1 MEQPGACVLA
11 SFLVPPERAA
21 PDIRIGEQ
29 TPYRLGGCMHF
40 GLSTEQQEIRER
52 AAEFADRE
60 VAPHAA
66 ELDRED
72 RVPFETLE
80 KLSEMGFMGLCVPE
94 EYGGAGSDFVSYVLM
109 LEEISRAD
117 AGVGVTLAVHTSAG
131 TLPIVMYGDEDQKA
145 RWVPD
150 LARGE
155 KIGCFALTEP
165 TTGSDAA
172 AIQTSAERVDG
183 GYRISGHKQWVTN
196 GRVAGT
202 MVVFARADGGAQEGV
217 TAFVVGMDAEGI
229 SFGKHARKMGV
240 ISATTDDVLLDD
252 VFVPEEDRL
261 GVEGKGLGV
270 ALGTLD
276 TGRIGIAAQA
286 VGIAEAAFR
295 YAADYAVERTT
306 FGKPIAEHQAVAFKL
321 ADMQTK
327 IRAARLLVYEAA
339 WMKDRGMRVTEAG
352 ARAKLYAS
360 QVANEVTYDA
370 VQVLGGYGYMKD
382 HPVERHYRDARVTE
396 IYEGTSEIQRL
407 VISRGILKERAES
420 PGGVEGPGQSS
431 GKKIGD
437 RARKER
443 EGDG

>member
-1 MEQPGACVLA
+1 MNFELSKEQREIK
-11 SFLVPPERAA
+11 ERAV
-21 PDIRIGEQ
+21 
-29 TPYRLGGCMHF
+29 
-40 GLSTEQQEIRER
+40 
-52 AAEFADRE
+52 EFADRA
-60 VAPHAA
+60 VAPYAA

-72 RVPFETLE
+72 HFPAETFE
-80 KLSEMGFMGLCVPE
+80 KLADIGFMGLCVPE
-94 EYGGAGSDFVSYVLM
+94 EYGGAGADFLSYVLL

-131 TLPIVMYGDEDQKA
+131 TLPILMYGDDEQKA
-145 RWVPD
+145 RWVPN

-172 AIQTSAERVDG
+172 AIQTRAERVDG
-183 GYRISGHKQWVTN
+183 GYRLSGHKQWVTN
-196 GRVAGT
+196 GRVAGA
-202 MVVFARADGGAQEGV
+202 MVVFARAPEGV
-217 TAFVVGMDAEGI
+217 TAFVVGMDADGI
-229 SFGKHARKMGV
+229 SFGKHAKKMGV
-240 ISATTDDVLLDD
+240 ISATTDDVILDS

-261 GVEGKGLGV
+261 GEAGRGLEV

-276 TGRIGIAAQA
+276 AGRVGIASQA

-295 YAADYAVERTT
+295 YAADYAAERTT

-327 IRAARLLVYEAA
+327 IRAARLLTHEAA
-339 WMKDRGMRVTEAG
+339 WMKDRGMRITEAG

-370 VQVLGGYGYMKD
+370 VQILGGYGYMKD
-382 HPVERHYRDARVTE
+382 HPVERYYRDARVTE

-407 VISRGILKERAES
+407 VISRGILKERTGA
-420 PGGVEGPGQSS
+420 PGGVEGSRPVVG
-431 GKKIGD
+431 
-437 RARKER
+437 
-443 EGDG
+443 

>member
-1 MEQPGACVLA
+1 MNFELTG
-11 SFLVPPERAA
+11 
-21 PDIRIGEQ
+21 
-29 TPYRLGGCMHF
+29 Y
-40 GLSTEQQEIRER
+40 QQEIKVNASR
-52 AAEFADRE
+52 FADGQL
-60 VAPHAA
+60 APNAA

-80 KLSEMGFMGLCVPE
+80 KLAETGFTGLCVPAQ
-94 EYGGAGSDFVSYVLM
+94 YGGAGSDFLSYCL
-109 LEEISRAD
+109 LIEEISRAD

-131 TLPIVMYGDEDQKA
+131 TLPILMFGNEEQKA
-145 RWVPD
+145 RWIPP
-150 LARGE
+150 LAQGQ

-165 TTGSDAA
+165 QTGSDAA
-172 AIQTSAERVDG
+172 AIRARAERVDG
-183 GYRISGHKQWVTN
+183 GYRVSGHKQWVTN

-202 MVVFARADGGAQEGV
+202 MVLFARAPEGV
-217 TAFVVGMDAEGI
+217 TAFVVGMGAEGI
-229 SFGKHARKMGV
+229 SFGRHAEKMGV
-240 ISATTDDVLLDD
+240 VSATTDDVLLEN

-261 GVEGKGLGV
+261 GEEGRGLRV

-295 YAADYAVERTT
+295 YATDYAAGRTT
-306 FGKPIAEHQAVAFKL
+306 FGKPIAEHQIIAFKL

-327 IRAARLLVYEAA
+327 IRAARLLTHEAA
-339 WMKDRGMRVTEAG
+339 WMKDRGERHTEAG

-370 VQVLGGYGYMKD
+370 VQVLGGRGYMKD

-407 VISRGILKERAES
+407 VISRGILREHAES
-420 PGGVEGPGQSS
+420 VEAPGGVEASRPVVG
-431 GKKIGD
+431 
-437 RARKER
+437 
-443 EGDG
+443 

>member
-1 MEQPGACVLA
+1 MTVRLA
-11 SFLVPPERAA
+11 IVRAKTTCILE
-21 PDIRIGEQ
+21 DSLNFE
-29 TPYRLGGCMHF
+29 
-40 GLSTEQQEIRER
+40 LSSEQQEIKGR

-60 VAPHAA
+60 VAHHAA

-72 RVPFETLE
+72 RVSFETLE
-80 KLSEMGFMGLCVPE
+80 KMADAGFMGLCVPE
-94 EYGGAGSDFVSYVLM
+94 VYGGVGMDFLSYCL
-109 LEEISRAD
+109 LIEEISRAD

-131 TLPIVMYGDEDQKA
+131 TLPIVMFGTEEQKA
-145 RWVPD
+145 RWVPP

-165 TTGSDAA
+165 ETGSDAS
-172 AIQTSAERVDG
+172 AIRTRAERVEG

-202 MVVFARADGGAQEGV
+202 MILFARAEGGTREGV
-217 TAFVVGMDAEGI
+217 TAFVVSMDAEGI
-229 SFGKHARKMGV
+229 SFGNHAQKMGV
-240 ISATTDDVLLDD
+240 ISATTDDVLFDN
-252 VFVPEEDRL
+252 VFVREEGRL
-261 GVEGKGLGV
+261 GEEGRGLRV

-295 YAADYAVERTT
+295 YATQYAAGRTT
-306 FGKPIAEHQAVAFKL
+306 FGKPIAEHQAVAFKM

-339 WMKDRGMRVTEAG
+339 WIKDQEMPHGEAG

-360 QVANEVTYDA
+360 QVANEVAYEA
-370 VQVLGGYGYMKD
+370 VQILGGRGYMKD
-382 HPVERHYRDARVTE
+382 HPVERYYRDARVTE

-407 VISRGILKERAES
+407 VISRAILREQAKV
-420 PGGVEGPGQSS
+420 PGGVEESRPVVG
-431 GKKIGD
+431 
-437 RARKER
+437 
-443 EGDG
+443 

>member
-1 MEQPGACVLA
+1 MNFELDKEQ
-11 SFLVPPERAA
+11 R
-21 PDIRIGEQ
+21 
-29 TPYRLGGCMHF
+29 
-40 GLSTEQQEIRER
+40 EIKER

-60 VAPHAA
+60 VAPYAA

-72 RVPFETLE
+72 RFPAETFE
-80 KLSEMGFMGLCVPE
+80 KMADMGFMGLCVPE
-94 EYGGAGSDFVSYVLM
+94 EYGGAGTDFLSYVL
-109 LEEISRAD
+109 LVEEISRAD

-131 TLPIVMYGDEDQKA
+131 TLPILMYGDGDQKA

-172 AIQTSAERVDG
+172 AIATRAERVDG
-183 GYRISGHKQWVTN
+183 GYRLSGHKQWVTN
-196 GRVAGT
+196 GRVAGA
-202 MVVFARADGGAQEGV
+202 MIVFARAREGV
-217 TAFVVGMDAEGI
+217 TAFVVGMDAEEI

-240 ISATTDDVLLDD
+240 VSATTDDVLLDN
-252 VFVPEEDRL
+252 VFVPEENRL
-261 GVEGKGLGV
+261 GEEGRGLSV

-276 TGRIGIAAQA
+276 SGRIGIAAQA
-286 VGIAEAAFR
+286 TGIAEAAFR
-295 YAADYAVERTT
+295 YAADYAAERTT

-327 IRAARLLVYEAA
+327 VRAARLLTHEAA
-339 WMKDRGMRVTEAG
+339 WMRDQGMRVTEAG

-370 VQVLGGYGYMKD
+370 VQILGGYGYMKD
-382 HPVERHYRDARVTE
+382 HPVERYYRDARVTE

-407 VISRGILKERAES
+407 VISRGILNERTEA
-420 PGGVEGPGQSS
+420 PGGVEGSRPVVG
-431 GKKIGD
+431 
-437 RARKER
+437 
-443 EGDG
+443 

>member
-1 MEQPGACVLA
+1 MNFELGKEQREVK
-11 SFLVPPERAA
+11 
-21 PDIRIGEQ
+21 
-29 TPYRLGGCMHF
+29 
-40 GLSTEQQEIRER
+40 ER

-60 VAPHAA
+60 VAPCAA

-72 RVPFETLE
+72 RFPAETFE
-80 KLSEMGFMGLCVPE
+80 KLADMGFMGLCVPE
-94 EYGGAGSDFVSYVLM
+94 EYGGAGTDFLSYVLL

-131 TLPIVMYGDEDQKA
+131 TLPILMYGDEDQKA

-150 LARGE
+150 LTRGA

-172 AIQTSAERVDG
+172 AIRARAERVAG
-183 GYRISGHKQWVTN
+183 GYRLSGHKQWVTN
-196 GRVAGT
+196 GRVAGA
-202 MVVFARADGGAQEGV
+202 MVVFARTPEGV

-229 SFGKHARKMGV
+229 SFGKHATKMGV
-240 ISATTDDVLLDD
+240 ISATTDDVVLDN
-252 VFVPEEDRL
+252 VFVLEEDRL
-261 GVEGKGLGV
+261 GQEGRGLSV

-286 VGIAEAAFR
+286 IGIAEAAFR

-327 IRAARLLVYEAA
+327 IRAARLLTHEAA
-339 WMKDRGMRVTEAG
+339 WMRDRGMRVTEAG
-352 ARAKLYAS
+352 AGAKLYAS

-370 VQVLGGYGYMKD
+370 VQILGGYGYMKD
-382 HPVERHYRDARVTE
+382 HPVERYYRDARVTE

-407 VISRGILKERAES
+407 VVSRGILEERTEA
-420 PGGVEGPGQSS
+420 PGGIEGSRPVVG
-431 GKKIGD
+431 
-437 RARKER
+437 
-443 EGDG
+443 

>member
-1 MEQPGACVLA
+1 MNFAP
-11 SFLVPPERAA
+11 RA
-21 PDIRIGEQ
+21 Q
-29 TPYRLGGCMHF
+29 
-40 GLSTEQQEIRER
+40 QQEIKER

-60 VAPHAA
+60 VAPYAA
-66 ELDRED
+66 ELDLED
-72 RVPFETLE
+72 RFPEETFE
-80 KLSEMGFMGLCVPE
+80 KLADAGFMGLCVPE
-94 EYGGAGSDFVSYVLM
+94 EYRGAGADFLSYVLL

-117 AGVGVTLAVHTSAG
+117 AGVGATLAVHTSAG
-131 TLPIVMYGDEDQKA
+131 TLPILMYGDEEQKA

-172 AIQTSAERVDG
+172 AIQTRAERVDG

-202 MVVFARADGGAQEGV
+202 MVLFARALEGV

-252 VFVPEEDRL
+252 VFVPARDRL
-261 GVEGKGLGV
+261 GMEGKGLGV

-276 TGRIGIAAQA
+276 AGRIGIAAQA

-295 YAADYAVERTT
+295 HAADYAAQRTT

-327 IRAARLLVYEAA
+327 IRAARLLVHEAA

-360 QVANEVTYDA
+360 QVANEVAYEA
-370 VQVLGGYGYMKD
+370 VQTLGGYGYMKD
-382 HPVERHYRDARVTE
+382 HPVERYYRDARVTE

-407 VISRGILKERAES
+407 VISRAILKERTGA
-420 PGGVEGPGQSS
+420 PGGVEGSHPVVG
-431 GKKIGD
+431 
-437 RARKER
+437 
-443 EGDG
+443 